1 MPINS
6 HLCREV
12 SRKKRG
18 VLISTGEVCVRMEAN
33 AELAGRILELVGV
46 KENVCSAANC
56 MTRLRTPD
64 K

>member
-1 MPINS
+1 
-6 HLCREV
+6 
-12 SRKKRG
+12 
-18 VLISTGEVCVRMEAN
+18 MEAN